1 MKDSYHVTIF
11 ARWVCVYLHYRRP
24 NGLFYFM
31 KFLENDLEEIIYT
44 SGRDV
49 LEERG
54 LPIYGT
60 LKRQLKIGNYGIA
73 DLVEFNRPFY
83 YETPVGKLL
92 QKGTIKIYEL
102 KKEQV
107 GIAAF
112 LQSLYYLKGIQSYLY
127 QRGILDNYVI
137 DIVLIGR
144 NIDKSGSFCFIPELI
159 NLNNPNEE
167 HGEIMLYTYKYE
179 IDGLRFVHEHGYHIK
194 SEGF

>member
-1 MKDSYHVTIF
+1 
-11 ARWVCVYLHYRRP
+11 
-24 NGLFYFM
+24 M
-31 KFLENDLEEIIYT
+31 KFLENDLEGIIYT

-54 LPIYGT
+54 LPIYGN

-73 DLVEFNRPFY
+73 DLVEFSRPFY
-83 YETPVGKLL
+83 YDTPDGKLL
-92 QKGTIKIYEL
+92 QKGNIKIYEL

-112 LQSLYYLKGIQSYLY
+112 LQSLYYFKGIQSYLY
-127 QRGILDNYVI
+127 KRGILDNYVI

-159 NLNNPNEE
+159 KLDNPNQE
-167 HGEIMLYTYKYE
+167 HGEIILYTYKYE
-179 IDGLRFVHEHGYHIK
+179 IDGLHFNQEYGYNLK